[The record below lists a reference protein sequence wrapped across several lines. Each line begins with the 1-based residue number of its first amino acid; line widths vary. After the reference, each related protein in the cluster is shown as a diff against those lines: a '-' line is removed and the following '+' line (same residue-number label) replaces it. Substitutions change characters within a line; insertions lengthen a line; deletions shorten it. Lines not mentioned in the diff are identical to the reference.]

1 MKSNV
6 LHDISQAKSRMNS
19 SFTLEGKQLGE
30 NQGEE
35 EDKADWQKSAHRVR
49 CIQIG
54 APDICKVR
62 HQSPHKISEEK
73 CYKSSLRLQ
82 VYFSPL

>member
-6 LHDISQAKSRMNS
+6 LQNISQAKSRMNF

-35 EDKADWQKSAHRVR
+35 EEKADWQEGAHRVR

-54 APDICKVR
+54 ALNICKVR
-62 HQSPHKISEEK
+62 HPSPHKISEEK
-73 CYKSSLRLQ
+73 CYKSS
-82 VYFSPL
+82 